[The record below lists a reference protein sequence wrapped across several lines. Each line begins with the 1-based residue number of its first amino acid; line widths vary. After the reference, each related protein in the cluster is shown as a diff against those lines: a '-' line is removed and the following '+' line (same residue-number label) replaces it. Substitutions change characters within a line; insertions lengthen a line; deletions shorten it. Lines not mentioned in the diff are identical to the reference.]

1 MAFLRFSKE
10 LKLPSKNS
18 PCINMKRDIAK
29 HKYEKKRENIIGVLV
44 IRVLLGGQKVFLE
57 KRR

>member
-1 MAFLRFSKE
+1 MRMK
-10 LKLPSKNS
+10 K
-18 PCINMKRDIAK
+18 IN
-29 HKYEKKRENIIGVLV
+29 EKKRENIIGVLV